1 MKKLKKQAV
10 LYVFLLISIVFN
22 SYCNAGSGN
31 PGLAGGEKGSN
42 PGLSIGESIPNP
54 QISPIF
60 KYEGEK
66 IAGIDR
72 LYEYKQDKV
81 LLIAFM
87 PSLTE
92 NYADVMTKA
101 FDTYFAEGL
110 SFRSFEQYAYANPEL
125 QVIVVTPDDQNT
137 IQQYM
142 TTKDMNFMM
151 LSDKEMNISNLFG
164 ISKWETDKTGNSS
177 YVYIVDKDNKITY
190 ANYDYK
196 GEGEKLKSVQGKLF
210 SMFDLKEDLTSS
222 NSNYT
227 SLLPGEKER
236 DFNFKYITINGNNGA
251 TPDTKDGALSDYI
264 GKKNVLIAFYPAAYS
279 YSCSAEITKFDHF
292 AEDRLL
298 EKVKNNE
305 LKNDDLEILMV
316 SVSNP
321 YILAKWKD
329 DINLNNVKLV
339 SDNDGSISAKYN
351 SFSQL
356 GYNKR
361 TVFLVDKEGNV
372 SYINWDYHVDDNDFG
387 ILKDNIAS
395 LK

>member
-1 MKKLKKQAV
+1 
-10 LYVFLLISIVFN
+10 
-22 SYCNAGSGN
+22 
-31 PGLAGGEKGSN
+31 
-42 PGLSIGESIPNP
+42 
-54 QISPIF
+54 
-60 KYEGEK
+60 
-66 IAGIDR
+66 
-72 LYEYKQDKV
+72 
-81 LLIAFM
+81 
-87 PSLTE
+87 
-92 NYADVMTKA
+92 
-101 FDTYFAEGL
+101 
-110 SFRSFEQYAYANPEL
+110 
-125 QVIVVTPDDQNT
+125 
-137 IQQYM
+137 
-142 TTKDMNFMM
+142 
-151 LSDKEMNISNLFG
+151 MNISNLFG
-164 ISKWETDKTGNSS
+164 ISKWESDKNGS

-190 ANYDYK
+190 ASYDYK

-210 SMFDLKEDLTSS
+210 SMFDLKEDLSSS
-222 NSNYT
+222 NVNYT

-236 DFNFKYITINGNNGA
+236 DFNFKYITVNDNKGA
-251 TPDTKDGALSDYI
+251 APETKDGVLSDYI

-279 YSCSAEITKFDHF
+279 VSCSSEITKFDHF

-372 SYINWDYHVDDNDFG
+372 SYINWDYHVDDNDFAL
-387 ILKDNIAS
+387 LKDNVAA